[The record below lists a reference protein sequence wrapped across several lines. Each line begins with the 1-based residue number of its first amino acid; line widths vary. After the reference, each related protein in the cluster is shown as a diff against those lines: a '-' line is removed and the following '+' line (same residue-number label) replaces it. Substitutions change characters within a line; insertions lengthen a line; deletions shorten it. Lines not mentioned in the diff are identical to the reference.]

1 MRSVAGFVYA
11 GISGLILAPSPAL
24 AQSCAMCRGVVQS
37 GSDPLAHGIN
47 TSVFFMVSMPFA
59 VVGVIGGWLVYTY
72 RRAGRERALAARAT
86 PEQMQGMET
95 LPEVS
100 H

>member
-1 MRSVAGFVYA
+1 
-11 GISGLILAPSPAL
+11 
-24 AQSCAMCRGVVQS
+24 MCRGVVQS
-37 GSDPLAHGIN
+37 GTDPLAHGMN
-47 TSVFFMVSMPFA
+47 TSVLFMVSMPFA

-72 RRAGRERALAARAT
+72 RRAGRERAPAPRAT
-86 PEQMQGMET
+86 PQQTQGMES

>member
-1 MRSVAGFVYA
+1 
-11 GISGLILAPSPAL
+11 
-24 AQSCAMCRGVVQS
+24 MCRGVVQS
-37 GSDPLAHGIN
+37 GTDPLAHGIN
-47 TSVFFMVSMPFA
+47 TSVLFMVSMPFA

-72 RRAGRERALAARAT
+72 RRAGRVGRERALAARAM

>member
-1 MRSVAGFVYA
+1 
-11 GISGLILAPSPAL
+11 
-24 AQSCAMCRGVVQS
+24 MCRGVVQS
-37 GSDPLAHGIN
+37 GTDPLAHGIN
-47 TSVFFMVSMPFA
+47 TSVLFMVSMPFA

-72 RRAGRERALAARAT
+72 RRAGRERALAARAM